1 MASINNDQDL
11 RHALNRLSADRQRII
26 GALFAQSVLHL
37 NQEERIE
44 RVLETAVKTDVGKG
58 ELEDSL
64 RAAKA
69 RATKTYTA
77 CGTDTD
83 WLAQADHFVAAAAA
97 AALTPDALQPDRQNR
112 AWKAAVQARMAK
124 NCELMEDEDGE
135 TQTEAQRQ
143 YRIANEYLGN

>member
-64 RAAKA
+64 HAAKA